1 MLIAAVCSSSYDG
14 SLLII
19 WYIILWQGSL
29 KVNPSFLTGPFLVGI
44 LPYGPFPWIALHL
57 QTCSLLMEYWG
68 LWPTPLVVFGRPRW
82 AWPVLSR
89 PRDSTRQRFPGTQL
103 VNWFGNNSDLN
114 LYLAVLSNGQT
125 KLLLP
130 KMLAIYLGQVLF
142 DRLIYINQ
150 TIDKV
155 RRSVS
160 VPDQTF
166 LNFPRDFHQVQIGRA
181 LSWPLRE
188 ARWRRKEHWTYIFES
203 LNMDHVNSR
212 QTEKLAHLSVVL
224 IANRV
229 KRTTR
234 PSTDWPKSSRVNTS
248 NRKSRL
254 Q

>member
-1 MLIAAVCSSSYDG
+1 MDCVTLTN
-14 SLLII
+14 
-19 WYIILWQGSL
+19 L
-29 KVNPSFLTGPFLVGI
+29 KLTHGI
-44 LPYGPFPWIALHL
+44 LGIMAH
-57 QTCSLLMEYWG
+57 T
-68 LWPTPLVVFGRPRW
+68 PTPLVVFGRPRW

-89 PRDSTRQRFPGTQL
+89 PRDSTRQRVPGTQL

-114 LYLAVLSNGQT
+114 FYLAVLSNGQT

-181 LSWPLRE
+181 LSWPQRG

-203 LNMDHVNSR
+203 L
-212 QTEKLAHLSVVL
+212 KF
-224 IANRV
+224 
-229 KRTTR
+229 
-234 PSTDWPKSSRVNTS
+234 TS
-248 NRKSRL
+248 NRQIGSFERGPNCE
-254 Q
+254 